1 MEYTNSPLVSYTNI
15 SSHKHCPRAF
25 MIDRIT
31 PHCIVGQ
38 TSARWCV
45 DYFATTDREVSS
57 NYVIG
62 KDGEVG
68 MSVEERDRSW
78 CSSSPENDH
87 RAVTIECASDREH
100 PYTMNDKVF
109 ETLINLCVDICK
121 RNGKNKVVWIDDK
134 AKALAYQQKPNEM
147 LFTVHRWFAATAC
160 PGDWL
165 YSRMGKLAEEVNKRL
180 ATSVAATNPKP
191 KSDDVAPWAKE
202 AHRWVVENGI
212 SDGTRPSDTV
222 TREEAW
228 TMLYRLYNAIKGA

>member
-1 MEYTNSPLVSYTNI
+1 MMTAAYTNSPLVSYKNLT
-15 SSHKHCPRAF
+15 SHRHSPRNRA
-25 MIDRIT
+25 IDRIT

-38 TSARWCV
+38 WSAKQGV
-45 DYFATTDREVSS
+45 DYFVTVDRDVSS

-68 MSVEERDRSW
+68 LSVEEKDRSW

-87 RAVTIECASDREH
+87 RAITIECASDTLAPH
-100 PYTMNDKVF
+100 AMNDKVF
-109 ETLINLCVDICK
+109 NTLISLCADICK
-121 RNGKNKVVWIDDK
+121 RNGKTKVVWIGDK
-134 AKALAYQQKPNEM
+134 TKALAYHQKPEEM

-165 YSRMGKLAEEVNKRL
+165 YSRMGKLAEEVNKL
-180 ATSVAATNPKP
+180 IVPMSNPEKDEVA
-191 KSDDVAPWAKE
+191 SWAKE

-222 TREEAW
+222 TREEVW
-228 TMLYRLYNAIKGA
+228 TMLHRMKQK